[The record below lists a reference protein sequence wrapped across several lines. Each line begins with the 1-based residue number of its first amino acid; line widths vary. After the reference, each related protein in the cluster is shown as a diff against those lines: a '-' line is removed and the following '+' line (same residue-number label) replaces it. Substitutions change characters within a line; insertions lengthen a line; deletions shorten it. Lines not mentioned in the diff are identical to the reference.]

1 MIKKYKIPLKPLG
14 KLCIAC
20 LLVMSL
26 LTGCGKESLFN
37 GSRVCDETGFRM
49 EYTVLNRIDTA
60 DMELSEGE
68 ELRVVIAHTAGNV
81 DVTVGQPGKEPIYRG
96 TGQTNAE
103 FILTIPETGSYRI
116 SVTGHRANGKVS
128 FIRLDPKA
136 EP

>member
-1 MIKKYKIPLKPLG
+1 MTKKYKISLKPLG

-20 LLVMSL
+20 LLVMGL
-26 LTGCGKESLFN
+26 LTGCGKESVFN
-37 GSRVCDETGFRM
+37 GSRVSDETGFRM
-49 EYTVLNRIDTA
+49 EYTVLNRTDTA
-60 DMELSEGE
+60 NMELSEGE
-68 ELRVVIAHTAGNV
+68 ELRVAISHTAGNV

-103 FILTIPETGSYRI
+103 FILTIPETGGYRI

>member
-1 MIKKYKIPLKPLG
+1 MMKKHNIPPEPAG
-14 KLCIAC
+14 KLCVVC
-20 LLVMSL
+20 LLVMGL
-26 LTGCGKESLFN
+26 LTGCGKESVFN
-37 GSRVCDETGFRM
+37 GSRVSDETGFRM
-49 EYTVLNRIDTA
+49 EYTVLNRTDTA

-103 FILTIPETGSYRI
+103 FILTIPETGSYQI
-116 SVTGHRANGKVS
+116 SVAGHRANGKVS